1 MSKVRLQKK
10 LLSKYPHEL
19 SGGQR
24 QRVSIARALILDPKI
39 LILDEPTSSLD
50 LSVQETI
57 IDLLLE
63 LQNDSNIS
71 YLFISHDI
79 NLVSKISDEISVLY
93 QGEIIE
99 NGPTSQIINNPK
111 NTYTK
116 SLISSVYDLEI

>member
-1 MSKVRLQKK
+1 M
-10 LLSKYPHEL
+10 
-19 SGGQR
+19 
-24 QRVSIARALILDPKI
+24 
-39 LILDEPTSSLD
+39 ILDEPTSSLD

>member
-1 MSKVRLQKK
+1 M
-10 LLSKYPHEL
+10 
-19 SGGQR
+19 
-24 QRVSIARALILDPKI
+24 
-39 LILDEPTSSLD
+39 
-50 LSVQETI
+50 QETI

-99 NGPTSQIINNPK
+99 NGSTSQIINNPK